1 MRRDVMTW
9 IGRLVGGVFAL
20 GVLALLGAVVVMIR
34 QAEGV
39 PPWPLFMGIVGL
51 VLLILLAGACLALI
65 SIAVSARRGAAALQA
80 LRAGAGSERAIAAP
94 VEAGRSP
101 ASEPASEPAARD
113 AAMAPPAAKAT
124 EPMQQPSAPPQ
135 PSARGPL
142 SPSGLSEATGPR
154 ATRPARVLVARR

>member
-94 VEAGRSP
+94 VEAGRASP
-101 ASEPASEPAARD
+101 SEAAASPCCRRSVPMRTARGV
-113 AAMAPPAAKAT
+113 
-124 EPMQQPSAPPQ
+124 SAPMIQ
-135 PSARGPL
+135 A
-142 SPSGLSEATGPR
+142 AD
-154 ATRPARVLVARR
+154 ARRRRAS